1 MELVIINPWHS
12 VNELDDACIFCR
24 QCPTVLMAAP
34 SARRVHRCSLHHD
47 GTGPLAHVP
56 DPDQTPGTNG
66 GVHPATPRG
75 QGPAQEHLAGTC
87 TEDQVAYD
95 ERRPHLLATKA
106 AGRGLSVEP
115 LLGPINFGS
124 MDGLDWIVVGGEPGP
139 GARPVAKEWATGI
152 RNDSQQAGVPFF
164 FKQWGAFNAVARKLA
179 RKSSP
184 SLWTAW
190 STLRS
195 RKSNR
200 GSKIMKN
207 QNNPGIETVPVSTG
221 IEPAIPRVKAR

>member
-1 MELVIINPWHS
+1 MPEEFIVAVFTTMELAHW
-12 VNELDDACIFCR
+12 
-24 QCPTVLMAAP
+24 PTFQILTKRPEQMAVFTQQRHADKAP
-34 SARRVHRCSLHHD
+34 PKNIWL
-47 GTGPLAHVP
+47 
-56 DPDQTPGTNG
+56 
-66 GVHPATPRG
+66 
-75 QGPAQEHLAGTC
+75 GTC